1 MSNTTN
7 LFELPGKQNES
18 EPSTNISSSTS
29 IPPLD
34 SNTIH
39 SLVNGLQEISE
50 SGLTQLPSRDITMNT
65 DQIVIDENL
74 QPNYIPSPSITNYI
88 PHEDLKNIV
97 VKEKNSHLLDDYF
110 TEFHSTIILIILYFI
125 FQLPIIK
132 NKLYVFLPVL
142 FKHDHN
148 YNLKGLIFM
157 SVSFGFCY
165 YLLMKTIELGNYF

>member
-7 LFELPGKQNES
+7 LFELPGKQNEV
-18 EPSTNISSSTS
+18 EPSINVPS
-29 IPPLD
+29 LD
-34 SNTIH
+34 PNTIN
-39 SLVNGLQEISE
+39 SLVNGLHEISE

-65 DQIVIDENL
+65 DQIVIDEKL
-74 QPNYIPSPSITNYI
+74 QPNYIPSPPIKNYI
-88 PHEDLKNIV
+88 PHQDLSNIV
-97 VKEKNSHLLDDYF
+97 IKEKNSHLLDDYF

-132 NKLYVFLPVL
+132 NKLYLFLPIL

-148 YNLKGLIFM
+148 YNLQGLIFM

>member
-7 LFELPGKQNES
+7 LFELPDKQSVS
-18 EPSTNISSSTS
+18 EPSINISSSTN
-29 IPPLD
+29 IPSLD

-65 DQIVIDENL
+65 DQIVLDEQL
-74 QPNYIPSPSITNYI
+74 KPNYIPSTPNTNYI
-88 PHEDLKNIV
+88 PHQDLSNIV
-97 VKEKNSHLLDDYF
+97 IKEKKSHVIDDYF
-110 TEFHSTIILIILYFI
+110 TEFHSTIILMILYFI

-132 NKLYVFLPVL
+132 NKLYLFLPTL

>member
-7 LFELPGKQNES
+7 LFELPDKQSES
-18 EPSTNISSSTS
+18 ESLNISSSTN
-29 IPPLD
+29 IPSLD

-65 DQIVIDENL
+65 DQIVIDEKI
-74 QPNYIPSPSITNYI
+74 QPNYIPTPHTTNYI
-88 PHEDLKNIV
+88 PQQNLSNII
-97 VKEKNSHLLDDYF
+97 VKEKNNNLFDDYF
-110 TEFHSTIILIILYFI
+110 IEFHSTFILIILYFI

-132 NKLYVFLPVL
+132 NKLYVILPML

-148 YNLKGLIFM
+148 YNFKGLIFT
-157 SVSFGFCY
+157 SISFGICY
-165 YLLMKTIELGNYF
+165 YLLNKTIELSNYF